1 MPRTPTPPAPKT
13 AKAAKPA
20 ARKSPAKAVPTV
32 TGGVVSVRR
41 SLQLLELMSEGETFW
56 SLADIARSLEVNK
69 AIALRLVD
77 ELRAT
82 GFVYR
87 DDITGDYVLTYKLSN
102 LGLRKLAQ
110 TRILDQSSGV
120 LRELA
125 NETGELVRLGVV
137 ELEKR
142 VTWVLAFVGA
152 RRTLHIDPN
161 YRLDVQLN
169 THAAGKAW
177 LCTLEPAHAWEIL
190 QASGIERCTAHS
202 KTSRADIEA
211 DLEQARQRG
220 FALSYEENELHVGA
234 IAAPIVVRQPSG
246 QSHCVGVVSVAAP
259 TSRMSPQDLMG
270 LAPALL
276 KGVAKLSNMWPIG
289 DFARRVNVMR

>member
-1 MPRTPTPPAPKT
+1 MPRAKVTPLAKSAAPVREGKVT
-13 AKAAKPA
+13 
-20 ARKSPAKAVPTV
+20 PTV
-32 TGGVVSVRR
+32 TGGVVSLRR
-41 SLQLLELMSEGETFW
+41 SLQLMELMSEGATYW
-56 SLADIARSLEVNK
+56 SLAEISRSLGVNK
-69 AIALRLVD
+69 AIVLRLID

-87 DDITGDYVLTYKLSN
+87 DDMTGDYVLTYKLSN

-125 NETGELVRLGVV
+125 NETGELVRLGVI
-137 ELEKR
+137 EFGKR

-177 LCTLEPAHAWEIL
+177 LYTLEPSAAWTIL
-190 QASGIERCTAHS
+190 QEAGIEQCTPHS
-202 KTSRADIEA
+202 KTTRQQIQA
-211 DLEQARQRG
+211 DLDQSRERG
-220 FALSYEENELHVGA
+220 FAMSYEENELHVGA
-234 IAAPIVVRQPSG
+234 IAAPIQVRQPSG
-246 QSHCVGVVSVAAP
+246 QMACVGVVSVAAP
-259 TSRMSPQDLMG
+259 TSRMSEQDLMG

-276 KGVAKLSNMWPIG
+276 NGVAKLSDMWPIG
-289 DFARRVNVMR
+289 DFALRPNGMQ

>member
-1 MPRTPTPPAPKT
+1 MPRAKVTPLAKSATPVREGKVT
-13 AKAAKPA
+13 
-20 ARKSPAKAVPTV
+20 PTV
-32 TGGVVSVRR
+32 TGGVVSLRR
-41 SLQLLELMSEGETFW
+41 SLQLMDLMSEGATYW
-56 SLADIARSLEVNK
+56 SLAEISRSLGVNK
-69 AIALRLVD
+69 AIVLRLID

-87 DDITGDYVLTYKLSN
+87 DDLTGDYVLTYKLSN

-125 NETGELVRLGVV
+125 NETGELVRLGVI
-137 ELEKR
+137 EFGKR

-177 LCTLEPAHAWEIL
+177 LYTLEPSAAWTIL
-190 QASGIERCTAHS
+190 QEAGIEQCTPYS
-202 KTSRADIEA
+202 KTTRQQIQA
-211 DLEQARQRG
+211 DLDQSRERG
-220 FALSYEENELHVGA
+220 FAMSYEENELHVGA
-234 IAAPIVVRQPSG
+234 IAAPIQVRQPSG
-246 QSHCVGVVSVAAP
+246 QMVCVGVVSVAAP
-259 TSRMSPQDLMG
+259 TSRMSEQDLMG

-276 KGVAKLSNMWPIG
+276 NGVAKLSDMWPIG
-289 DFARRVNVMR
+289 DFALRPNGLQ

>member
-1 MPRTPTPPAPKT
+1 MPRAKVTPLAKSATPVREGKVT
-13 AKAAKPA
+13 
-20 ARKSPAKAVPTV
+20 PTV
-32 TGGVVSVRR
+32 TGGVVSLRR
-41 SLQLLELMSEGETFW
+41 SLQLMELMSEGATYW
-56 SLADIARSLEVNK
+56 SLAEISRSLGVNK
-69 AIALRLVD
+69 AIVLRLID

-87 DDITGDYVLTYKLSN
+87 DDLTGDYVLTYKLSN

-125 NETGELVRLGVV
+125 NETGELVRLGVI
-137 ELEKR
+137 EFGKR

-177 LCTLEPAHAWEIL
+177 LYTLEPSAAWTIL
-190 QASGIERCTAHS
+190 QEAGIEQCTPYS
-202 KTSRADIEA
+202 KTTRQQIQA
-211 DLEQARQRG
+211 DLDQSRERG
-220 FALSYEENELHVGA
+220 FAMSYEENELHVGA
-234 IAAPIVVRQPSG
+234 IAAPIQVRQPSG
-246 QSHCVGVVSVAAP
+246 QMVCVGVVSVAAP
-259 TSRMSPQDLMG
+259 TSRMSEQDLMG

-276 KGVAKLSNMWPIG
+276 NGVAKLSDMWPIG
-289 DFARRVNVMR
+289 DFALRPNGLQ

>member
-1 MPRTPTPPAPKT
+1 MPR
-13 AKAAKPA
+13 AKATPLAKSATPV
-20 ARKSPAKAVPTV
+20 REGKVTPTV
-32 TGGVVSVRR
+32 TGGVVSLRR
-41 SLQLLELMSEGETFW
+41 SLQLMELMSEGATYW
-56 SLADIARSLEVNK
+56 SLAEISRSLGVNK
-69 AIALRLVD
+69 AIVLRLID

-87 DDITGDYVLTYKLSN
+87 DDLTGNYVLTYKLSN

-125 NETGELVRLGVV
+125 NETGELVRLGVI
-137 ELEKR
+137 EFGKR

-177 LCTLEPAHAWEIL
+177 LYTLEPSAAWTIL
-190 QASGIERCTAHS
+190 QEAGIEQCTPYS
-202 KTSRADIEA
+202 KTTRQQIQA
-211 DLEQARQRG
+211 DLDQSRERG
-220 FALSYEENELHVGA
+220 FAMSYEENELHVGA
-234 IAAPIVVRQPSG
+234 IAAPIQVRQPSG
-246 QSHCVGVVSVAAP
+246 QMVCVGVVSVAAP
-259 TSRMSPQDLMG
+259 TSRMSEQDLMG

-276 KGVAKLSNMWPIG
+276 NGVAKLSDMWPIG
-289 DFARRVNVMR
+289 DFALRPNGLQ

>member
-1 MPRTPTPPAPKT
+1 MPRVKVTPLAKSATPVREGKVT
-13 AKAAKPA
+13 
-20 ARKSPAKAVPTV
+20 PTV
-32 TGGVVSVRR
+32 TGGVVSLRR
-41 SLQLLELMSEGETFW
+41 SLQLMELMSEGATYW
-56 SLADIARSLEVNK
+56 SLAEISRSLGVNK
-69 AIALRLVD
+69 AIVLRLID

-87 DDITGDYVLTYKLSN
+87 DDMTGDYVLTYKLSS

-125 NETGELVRLGVV
+125 NETGELVRLGVI
-137 ELEKR
+137 EFGKR

-177 LCTLEPAHAWEIL
+177 LYTLEPSAAWTIL
-190 QASGIERCTAHS
+190 QEAGIEQCTPHS
-202 KTSRADIEA
+202 KTTRQQIQA
-211 DLEQARQRG
+211 DLDQSRERG
-220 FALSYEENELHVGA
+220 FAMSYEENELHVGA
-234 IAAPIVVRQPSG
+234 IAAPIQVRQPSG
-246 QSHCVGVVSVAAP
+246 QMACVGVVSVAAP
-259 TSRMSPQDLMG
+259 TSRMSEQDLMG

-276 KGVAKLSNMWPIG
+276 NGVAKLSDMWPIG
-289 DFARRVNVMR
+289 DFALRPNGMQ

>member
-1 MPRTPTPPAPKT
+1 MSSVQPAMKTPTLVKNKEGSSLPK
-13 AKAAKPA
+13 
-20 ARKSPAKAVPTV
+20 V
-32 TGGVVSVRR
+32 TGGVVSLRR
-41 SLQLLELMSEGETFW
+41 SLKLLELLSEGSTFW
-56 SLADIARSLEVNK
+56 SLAEISRTLGVNK
-69 AIALRLVD
+69 AIVLRLID
-77 ELRAT
+77 ELCAS

-87 DDITGDYVLTYKLSN
+87 DDVTGDYALTYKLSN

-125 NETGELVRLGVV
+125 NETGELVRLGVI
-137 ELEKR
+137 ELGKR

-177 LCTLEPAHAWEIL
+177 LCTLEPSKAWEIL
-190 QASGIERCTAHS
+190 QETGIEHCTPYS
-202 KTSRADIEA
+202 KTTRKQLLTDFAESRE
-211 DLEQARQRG
+211 RG
-220 FALSYEENELHVGA
+220 FAISYQENELHVGA
-234 IAAPIVVRQPSG
+234 IAAPILVRRPSG
-246 QSHCVGVVSVAAP
+246 DMECAGVISVAAP
-259 TSRMSPQDLMG
+259 TSRMSEQDLLD

-276 KGVAKLSNMWPIG
+276 AGVAKLSDMWPIG
-289 DFARRVNVMR
+289 ELSRGFNEFRST

>member
-1 MPRTPTPPAPKT
+1 MATT
-13 AKAAKPA
+13 KAS
-20 ARKSPAKAVPTV
+20 SPALKTRPAKTPPTV

-41 SLQLLELMSEGETFW
+41 SLQLLELMSAGDIYW
-56 SLADIARSLEVNK
+56 SLAEIGRQLDVNK
-69 AIALRLVD
+69 AIALRLID
-77 ELRAT
+77 ELRSA

-102 LGLRKLAQ
+102 LGLRKLDQ

-137 ELEKR
+137 EFGRK

-161 YRLDVQLN
+161 YRLDIQLN

-177 LCTLEPAHAWEIL
+177 LSTLPPEEAWRVLLET
-190 QASGIERCTAHS
+190 GIEKCTPHS
-202 KTSRADIEA
+202 KTERHEIEA
-211 DLEQARQRG
+211 DLAESRARG
-220 FALSYEENELHVGA
+220 FALTYEENELHVGA
-234 IAAPIVVRQPSG
+234 IAAPILVRQPSG
-246 QSHCVGVVSVAAP
+246 QTQCVGVISVAAP
-259 TSRMSPQDLMG
+259 TWRVSREDL
-270 LAPALL
+270 LALTPALL
-276 KGVAKLSNMWPIG
+276 RGVAKLSDMWPIG
-289 DFARRVNVMR
+289 DHVRRTSVLRNHSH